1 MLLSTAVASHPSTF
15 RAILCSIKYKTMRKI
30 IISIIIIGTL
40 FSCSRFKNKE
50 IDSTKDQRI
59 VCLSKQL
66 TEYVFELGKG
76 HNIVA
81 VDLSSTYPDSAKLLK
96 TVGYHR
102 ALSPESIIAMNP
114 DLVIHSNDIGPDNV
128 LPQITK
134 AGLNIKAFG
143 GANTID
149 SAKLLLKDLGKFLG
163 QEKKADSLINKMNT
177 DIARAADTLKALH
190 LVDRPKVMII
200 HFGRANNV
208 YFVMSGRRGG
218 GVGDKLIALA
228 GGKTAIYDAKGAR
241 QISAEA
247 VAAANP
253 DIIIAT
259 DYGFD
264 QMGSM
269 EKFISDVPGVS
280 LTNAAKNKRIIRFE
294 EHDLVYFGPRS
305 GENILKLIHLLHPVT
320 NAAKK

>member
-1 MLLSTAVASHPSTF
+1 M
-15 RAILCSIKYKTMRKI
+15 KKI
-30 IISIIIIGTL
+30 ILAVSL
-40 FSCSRFKNKE
+40 PLLLASCGRFKNKE
-50 IDSTKDQRI
+50 TTYNSGQRI
-59 VCLSKQL
+59 VCLSKHL
-66 TEYVFELGKG
+66 TEIVFALGKG

-102 ALSPESIIAMNP
+102 ALNAEGIIAMDP
-114 DLVIHSNDIGPDNV
+114 DLVIHSNDIGPENV

-149 SAKLLLKDLGKFLG
+149 SAKLLITEMGKFFSE
-163 QEKKADSLINKMNT
+163 EKKADSLNRKIDT
-177 DIARAADTLKALH
+177 DLDIAKKALLEMH
-190 LVDRPKVMII
+190 LKDTPTVMVI

-208 YFVMSGRRGG
+208 YFVMSGRGG
-218 GVGDKLIALA
+218 PADKYIELA
-228 GGKTAIYDAKGAR
+228 GGKTAHYDAKGAR

-247 VAAANP
+247 VATANP

-259 DYGFD
+259 DFGYD

-269 EKFISDVPGVS
+269 EKFISGVPGVA
-280 LTNAAKNKRIIRFE
+280 LTNAGKNKRIVRFE

-305 GENILKLIHLLHPVT
+305 GENIMALMKLIHPQADVQ
-320 NAAKK
+320 K

>member
-1 MLLSTAVASHPSTF
+1 M
-15 RAILCSIKYKTMRKI
+15 
-30 IISIIIIGTL
+30 
-40 FSCSRFKNKE
+40 KNKFLLAAFTLLLFGCGRFSNKE
-50 IDSTKDQRI
+50 VDGKKDMRI
-59 VCLSKQL
+59 VCLSKHL
-66 TEYVFELGKG
+66 TEMVFALGKG

-81 VDLSSTYPDSAKLLK
+81 CDLSSTYPDSAKLLK

-102 ALSPESIIAMNP
+102 ALSPESIIAMEP
-114 DLVIHSNDIGPDNV
+114 DLVIHSNDIGPENV

-134 AGLNIKAFG
+134 AGLNIKVFG

-149 SAKLLLKDLGKFLG
+149 SAKLLLQELGHFFG
-163 QEKKADSLINKMNT
+163 VEQKADSIIKKMDA
-177 DIARAADTLKALH
+177 DIAKAAAALQAMNLKDT
-190 LVDRPKVMII
+190 PSVMII

-218 GVGDKLIALA
+218 GVGDKMIALA
-228 GGKTAIYDAKGAR
+228 GGKTAVYDAKGAR

-247 VAAANP
+247 VAEANP

-259 DYGFD
+259 DFGYD

-269 EKFISDVPGVS
+269 DKFISGVPGVS

-294 EHDLVYFGPRS
+294 EHDLVYFGPRT
-305 GENILKLIHLLHPVT
+305 GENIIKLMNLIHPADS
-320 NAAKK
+320 AAKK

>member
-1 MLLSTAVASHPSTF
+1 MKKIFIILSLPFFLLS
-15 RAILCSIKYKTMRKI
+15 C
-30 IISIIIIGTL
+30 G
-40 FSCSRFKNKE
+40 RFGNKE
-50 IDSTKDQRI
+50 TDGKKDMRI

-66 TEYVFELGKG
+66 TEMVFALGKG
-76 HNIVA
+76 HDIVA

-114 DLVIHSNDIGPDNV
+114 DLVIHSNDIGPENV

-149 SAKLLLKDLGKFLG
+149 SAKLLLKQLGKFFGL
-163 QEKKADSLINKMNT
+163 QKKADSIITKMDA
-177 DIARAADTLKALH
+177 DILTAAKILNALNIKDT
-190 LVDRPKVMII
+190 PTVMII

-208 YFVMSGRRGG
+208 YFVMSGRK
-218 GVGDKLIALA
+218 GVGDKMIELA
-228 GGKTAIYDAKGAR
+228 GGKAVKYDAKGAR

-247 VAAANP
+247 VALSNP

-259 DYGFD
+259 DYGYD
-264 QMGSM
+264 QMGSV
-269 EKFISDVPGVS
+269 EKFKTVPGVG
-280 LTNAAKNKRIIRFE
+280 LTNAAKNNSIYRFE
-294 EHDLVYFGPRS
+294 EHDLIYFGPRS
-305 GENILKLIHLLHPVT
+305 GENITKLMNLIHPIAD
-320 NAAKK
+320 AAKK

>member
-1 MLLSTAVASHPSTF
+1 MLFILPAAVLLT
-15 RAILCSIKYKTMRKI
+15 
-30 IISIIIIGTL
+30 
-40 FSCSRFKNKE
+40 SCGRFGNREVDGK
-50 IDSTKDQRI
+50 KDQRI

-66 TEYVFELGKG
+66 TEMVFALGKG

-114 DLVIHSNDIGPDNV
+114 DLVIHSNDIGPENV

-149 SAKLLLKDLGKFLG
+149 SAKLLLKNLGNFFG
-163 QEKKADSLINKMNT
+163 EEKKADSLIKKMDK
-177 DIARAADTLKALH
+177 DIAAAADTLLQRNIK
-190 LVDRPKVMII
+190 DTPSVMII

-208 YFVMSGRRGG
+208 YFVMSGRKGP
-218 GVGDKLIALA
+218 GDKMIALA
-228 GGKTAIYDAKGAR
+228 GGKAVKYDAKGAR

-247 VAAANP
+247 VAEANP

-259 DYGFD
+259 DYGYD

-269 EKFISDVPGVS
+269 DKFISGVPGIA
-280 LTNAAKNKRIIRFE
+280 LTNAGKNKRIVRFE
-294 EHDLVYFGPRS
+294 EHDLIYFGPRS
-305 GENILKLIHLLHPVT
+305 GENILKLINLLHPLQ
-320 NAAKK
+320 

>member
-1 MLLSTAVASHPSTF
+1 MKKLINLIFLV
-15 RAILCSIKYKTMRKI
+15 L
-30 IISIIIIGTL
+30 L
-40 FSCSRFKNKE
+40 FSGCGRFTNK
-50 IDSTKDQRI
+50 DSNVEGQRI
-59 VCLSKQL
+59 VSLSKHL
-66 TEYVFELGKG
+66 TEMIFALGEG
-76 HNIVA
+76 HNLVA

-114 DLVIHSNDIGPDNV
+114 SLVIHSNDIGPETV

-149 SAKLLLKDLGKFLG
+149 SAKILIRELGSFFGKSV
-163 QEKKADSLINKMNT
+163 KADSICKAM
-177 DIARAADTLKALH
+177 DISFAQAAETLKSIPAN
-190 LVDRPKVMII
+190 DTPKVMII
-200 HFGRANNV
+200 HFGRASNI
-208 YFVMSGRRGG
+208 YFVMSGRN
-218 GVGDKLIALA
+218 GVGDKLIEMA
-228 GGKTAIYDAKGAR
+228 GAKVVHYDAKGAR

-259 DYGFD
+259 DFGYD

-269 EKFISDVPGVS
+269 DKFVSDVPGVA
-280 LTNAAKNKRIIRFE
+280 LTNAGKNKKIVRFE

-305 GENILKLIHLLHPVT
+305 GDNVVKLIHLLYPNVGST
-320 NAAKK
+320 KE